1 MVQSFSFPNSFI
13 FFKPSF
19 GFKQLVNTVVACVT
33 RAPISFFSA
42 FESHVAISMLSR
54 QRDTSRF
61 KYLFCN
67 STLRHVSLLRNG
79 WLKKIYT
86 IKLDAVIVTQR
97 EKLRY

>member
-13 FFKPSF
+13 FSKPPF
-19 GFKQLVNTVVACVT
+19 EFKQLVNTVVACIT
-33 RAPISFFSA
+33 RAPMSFFSA

-67 STLRHVSLLRNG
+67 STHVSLLRNG